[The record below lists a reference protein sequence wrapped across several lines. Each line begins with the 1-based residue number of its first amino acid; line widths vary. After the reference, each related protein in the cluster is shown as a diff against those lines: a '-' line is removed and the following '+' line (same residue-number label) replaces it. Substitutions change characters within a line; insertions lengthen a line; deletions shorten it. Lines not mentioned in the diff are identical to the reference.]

1 MYGFLFQEH
10 EKNDAETLGL
20 PNLGGVFIVLGG
32 GVAAAILIAK
42 LELFVFLWSESQEKN
57 VSLARYFTRESLPDF
72 HPGADPE
79 LSLAGYLFLRT
90 KKTLRIAT

>member
-1 MYGFLFQEH
+1 MMDYNRFSFQEH

-42 LELFVFLWSESQEKN
+42 LELMFFLWSEAKEKN
-57 VSLARYFTRESLPDF
+57 VSLLRFQYFV
-72 HPGADPE
+72 
-79 LSLAGYLFLRT
+79 
-90 KKTLRIAT
+90 